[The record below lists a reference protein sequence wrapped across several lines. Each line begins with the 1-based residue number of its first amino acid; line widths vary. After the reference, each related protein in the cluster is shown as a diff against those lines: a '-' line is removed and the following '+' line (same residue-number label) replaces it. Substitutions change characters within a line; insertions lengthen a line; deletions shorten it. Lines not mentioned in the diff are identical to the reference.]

1 MLDLS
6 RRMAIGSVL
15 AAASASVI
23 APRSATAAVAKKR
36 AAQFLC
42 GAATAAYQVE
52 GDNINTDWWLLENLP
67 KPIIKI
73 RSGDA
78 VDHYRLFEQDIAL
91 LAKLGFNSY
100 RFSIEWAR
108 IEPEPGKFSAAA
120 VAHYRDVLDAC
131 HRHGLQTVVTL
142 HHFTSPI
149 WFCLRG
155 GFENPD
161 APNLFA
167 HYAQHIAQ
175 TLGDKIDWL
184 CTINEINVNFFPM
197 PKAMALEAARS
208 RGSDRF
214 SSFLFDD
221 VSISRPILRDCH
233 VAARKAFNSVRPEV
247 PVGMTLAMADF
258 QDAPGTSGGANAA
271 RSAAYDVYLKLAR
284 DDAFI
289 GVQTY
294 TRELY
299 DAAGERVHP
308 SANVLKT
315 QVRFEYYP
323 PALEG
328 TIRYAASVANVP
340 ILVTEN
346 GVGIEDDRLRVQY
359 IDGALAGMDRCI
371 ADGIDVRGYLHWS
384 LIDNFEWMLG
394 YAPKFGLVA
403 VDRATQVRTPK
414 PSAYHLGGIARSRQ
428 ARETKR
434 RP

>member
-1 MLDLS
+1 M
-6 RRMAIGSVL
+6 
-15 AAASASVI
+15 
-23 APRSATAAVAKKR
+23 
-36 AAQFLC
+36 
-42 GAATAAYQVE
+42 
-52 GDNINTDWWLLENLP
+52 
-67 KPIIKI
+67 
-73 RSGDA
+73 
-78 VDHYRLFEQDIAL
+78 
-91 LAKLGFNSY
+91 
-100 RFSIEWAR
+100 
-108 IEPEPGKFSAAA
+108 
-120 VAHYRDVLDAC
+120 
-131 HRHGLQTVVTL
+131 
-142 HHFTSPI
+142 
-149 WFCLRG
+149 
-155 GFENPD
+155 
-161 APNLFA
+161 
-167 HYAQHIAQ
+167 
-175 TLGDKIDWL
+175 
-184 CTINEINVNFFPM
+184 
-197 PKAMALEAARS
+197 
-208 RGSDRF
+208 
-214 SSFLFDD
+214 
-221 VSISRPILRDCH
+221 
-233 VAARKAFNSVRPEV
+233 
-247 PVGMTLAMADF
+247 
-258 QDAPGTSGGANAA
+258 
-271 RSAAYDVYLKLAR
+271 
-284 DDAFI
+284 
-289 GVQTY
+289 QTY

-299 DAAGERVHP
+299 DAAGKRVHP